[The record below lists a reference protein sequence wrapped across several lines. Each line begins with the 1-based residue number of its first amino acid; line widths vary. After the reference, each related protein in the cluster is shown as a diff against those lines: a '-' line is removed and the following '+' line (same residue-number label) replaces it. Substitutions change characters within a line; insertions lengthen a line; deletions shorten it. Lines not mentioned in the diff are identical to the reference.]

1 MLPTVLD
8 FLCKDF
14 FPQQQTPGLV
24 QLAIVMQSAAGLV
37 LSTIRLTDPIV
48 LSELRKALGARRS
61 STLIEPV
68 SPTQLLPEPSDWSGQ
83 DTEPQQDFFYNCF
96 FEDAVSETLLSTLA
110 SICLTLTHLAPS
122 EQTVR
127 FDNLTVRNLF
137 NYKQVNTWEISPDDV
152 KELSPQFSNSFT
164 EPVRI
169 TEYAPVIFAHLRNLD
184 HISNEELAE

>member
-1 MLPTVLD
+1 MLPSVLD

-61 STLIEPV
+61 SLIELV
-68 SPTQLLPEPSDWSGQ
+68 SPSQLLPEPSDWSGQ
-83 DTEPQQDFFYNCF
+83 DPEPQQDFFYNCF

-122 EQTVR
+122 EQSVQ
-127 FDNLTVRNLF
+127 FDRLAAWNLF

-169 TEYAPVIFAHLRNLD
+169 TEYAPVIFAHLRHLD